1 MPVGAAL
8 VQTLYAAIPVQGVD
22 NSASV
27 TLNFAPT
34 LVVATSSIAE
44 LNYQV
49 NALGE
54 YLGLVATIDSY
65 QTSQGGVMQSFF
77 PVLTSNDVVSITF
90 YLAMTVKHVDPDSEV
105 GQDVVQGTFMVLG
118 FD

>member
-1 MPVGAAL
+1 MPVGAVL
-8 VQTLYAAIPVQGVD
+8 VQTLDANIPYHGVN

-27 TLNFAPT
+27 TLNFPPT
-34 LVVATSSIAE
+34 FVVATASIAT

-54 YLGLVATIDSY
+54 QLGLLATIDSY
-65 QTSQGGVMQSFF
+65 QTSQGGVIQSFF
-77 PVLTSNDVVSITF
+77 PVLTSDDVVSITF
-90 YLAMTVKHVDPDSEV
+90 YLAIQVEHVDPNTEI
-105 GQDVVQGTFMVLG
+105 GQDAAQGTFMIQG

>member
-90 YLAMTVKHVDPDSEV
+90 IS
-105 GQDVVQGTFMVLG
+105 Q
-118 FD
+118 